1 MNIYTDMAD
10 ELFRPGRGTVP
21 PGVQVRTAS
30 SGPIRLTRVQIT
42 RQGLARPAG
51 RYSTLETPSLAALDR
66 RDERLI
72 SAAAA
77 ELRAMLPTVGLV
89 LVVGVGNRRVTVD
102 ALGPRTAAGVLVTRG
117 LAADARAD
125 GLGLRE
131 VVCVSP
137 GASGATGIPL
147 AQLLAGLVRTLKPA
161 AIVCVDSLCTSD
173 PARLGRTIQISDTG
187 LSPARPDSGRCITR
201 AMLGVPVLAVGVPT
215 LMEADECV
223 EGAKGLILTCR
234 QLDGVIRSGSE
245 LLSAAI
251 NKALQPSLSIAEL
264 CYLAN

>member
-10 ELFRPGRGTVP
+10 ELFRPGKGTVP

-51 RYSTLETPSLAALDR
+51 RYSTLETPSLAALDK

-72 SAAAA
+72 SAAAT
-77 ELRAMLPTVGLV
+77 ELRAMLPATGLV

-117 LAADARAD
+117 LAA
-125 GLGLRE
+125 GLRE

-161 AIVCVDSLCTSD
+161 AILCVDSLCTSD

-215 LMEADECV
+215 LMEADGCM
-223 EGAKGLILTCR
+223 EGGKGLILTCR

-251 NKALQPSLSIAEL
+251 NKALQPSMSIAEL

>member
-10 ELFRPGRGTVP
+10 ELFRPGKGTVP
-21 PGVQVRTAS
+21 PGVQVHTAS

-51 RYSTLETPSLAALDR
+51 RYSTLETPSLAALDK

-72 SAAAA
+72 SAVAA
-77 ELRAMLPTVGLV
+77 ELRAMLPATGLV

-117 LAADARAD
+117 MAADARAE
-125 GLGLRE
+125 GLSLRE

-147 AQLLAGLVRTLKPA
+147 VQLLAGLVRTLKPA
-161 AIVCVDSLCTSD
+161 AILCVDSLCTSD
-173 PARLGRTIQISDTG
+173 PVRLGRTIQISDTG

-215 LMEADECV
+215 LMEADGCMEK
-223 EGAKGLILTCR
+223 GKGLILTCR

-251 NKALQPSLSIAEL
+251 NKALQPSMSIAEL

>member
-10 ELFRPGRGTVP
+10 ELFRPGKGTVP
-21 PGVQVRTAS
+21 AGVKVRTAT

-42 RQGLARPAG
+42 RPGLARPAG

-72 SAAAA
+72 SAVAT
-77 ELRAMLPTVGLV
+77 ELQAMLPPVGLV

-102 ALGPRTAAGVLVTRG
+102 ALGPRTASGVLVTRG
-117 LAADARAD
+117 LAGNARAD

-131 VVCVSP
+131 VACVSP

-147 AQLLAGLVRTLKPA
+147 VQLLAGLVRTLKPA
-161 AIVCVDSLCTSD
+161 AILCVDSLCTAE
-173 PARLGRTIQISDTG
+173 PVRLGRTVQISDTG

-201 AMLGVPVLAVGVPT
+201 AMLGVPVLALGVPT
-215 LMEADECV
+215 MMEADECM
-223 EGAKGLILTCR
+223 EGAKGLILTSR
-234 QLDGVIRSGSE
+234 QLDGVIRSGAD

-251 NKALQPSLSIAEL
+251 NKALQPALSIAEL